1 MDMRRYQFHLSLLAG
16 CAAVAVLS
24 AQQPPPSTPPAAD
37 VTPTVRERR
46 NVSDAHLGLEVQAR
60 LSQELGVSNLS
71 ALVRQGVATLDGI
84 VQSENDRQRA
94 EQLALEVDGVDSV
107 LNELSVASPTAI
119 AIANEAAAVA
129 DRESTDLEAA
139 VTQRLQS
146 DAVIGSRAISVEA
159 DELTNTITLNGIVT
173 TQEEKDRAGQLAV
186 EAFPAGQVRNQLEV
200 RQRL

>member
-1 MDMRRYQFHLSLLAG
+1 MRHYSFHLSLLAG
-16 CAAVAVLS
+16 CAAAAVLS
-24 AQQPPPSTPPAAD
+24 AQQPPQSVPPAGDA
-37 VTPTVRERR
+37 TPTVRERR

-71 ALVRQGVATLDGI
+71 ALVRHGVATLDGM
-84 VQSENDRQRA
+84 VQTENDRQRA

-107 LNELSVASPTAI
+107 VNELSVATPTTI
-119 AIANEAAAVA
+119 AIAKEAAAIA
-129 DRESTDLEAA
+129 GRESTSLETAI
-139 VTQRLQS
+139 TRHLRS
-146 DAVIGSRAISVEA
+146 DAVIGSRPISVKA
-159 DELTNTITLNGIVT
+159 DELTNTVTLSGTVT